1 MAERARVANA
11 RKRRGAKR
19 PAKKKRMRGLRV
31 FGLSLLAAL
40 ILGFLAKRVMIPSV
54 VHYLAYRPP
63 DHPQADAPAASE
75 GQGDAGDTENLT
87 PEDRRQLDA
96 IIKRKT
102 K

>member
-19 PAKKKRMRGLRV
+19 PAKKKRTRGLGV

-63 DHPQADAPAASE
+63 DHPQADAPSASE
-75 GQGDAGDTENLT
+75 AQGADNDSENLT
-87 PEDRRQLDA
+87 PDDRRQLDE
-96 IIKRKT
+96 IIKRKA

>member
-1 MAERARVANA
+1 VADRVRVAHA

-19 PAKKKRMRGLRV
+19 PAKRKRTHGLRV

-40 ILGFLAKRVMIPSV
+40 ILGFLSKRVMIPSV

-63 DHPQADAPAASE
+63 DRPQANTPAAL
-75 GQGDAGDTENLT
+75 QGGDNDTENLT
-87 PEDRRQLDA
+87 PDDRRQLDE
-96 IIKRKT
+96 IIKRKA